1 MRTRHPI
8 LGLLAFALIMV
19 VAGTAYASCTGS
31 NRIDR
36 DDAEC
41 LSGWWDNNSWPK
53 KSTFGAQNLCP
64 DWGKVVAKVDIK
76 DAGDRTWHLADGDK
90 RRSSTSNTVRDIYCC
105 QDLGDKMCNKADRVS
120 AASCKTQF
128 EASPANDDCDMDSDP
143 TVDGDVTC
151 RIELTCSYTA
161 TDGTEYER
169 QSILGVP
176 WSLADDVDFCVEHT
190 GIQPRMWLDSDGS
203 C

>member
-1 MRTRHPI
+1 MKTRHPI

-64 DWGKVVAKVDIK
+64 NWGKVVAKVDIK
-76 DAGDRTWHLADGDK
+76 DAGDRTWHLANGDK
-90 RRSSTSNTVRDIYCC
+90 RRGSTSNTVRDIYCC
-105 QDLGDKMCNKADRVS
+105 KDLGDQMCNKTDRVS
-120 AASCKTQF
+120 VASCRTQF
-128 EASPANDDCDMDSDP
+128 EDSSVNGVRGCWLQSSGGVVEV
-143 TVDGDVTC
+143 VDGEKCKFWAMC
-151 RIELTCSYTA
+151 RRDNGSTA
-161 TDGTEYER
+161 AQTITV
-169 QSILGVP
+169 SWP
-176 WSLADDVDFCVEHT
+176 NADDLVNCNGD
-190 GIQPRMWLDSDGS
+190 LKLSS